1 MRKVLVIA
9 VIVAVLVGIV
19 WLSVV
24 WEGSPP
30 SVWGWSASRGVL
42 AVPSSGLHLLPRWVY
57 RRVPAGRIGATTT
70 AATREGVRIG
80 VEATFDPPA
89 GQWQLGPAVT
99 PKAALGA
106 AVAGPARA
114 YLASVPLGCFVG
126 GGSGHGCPADPG
138 AVLQLTIADALKVPQ
153 GALTVKLTP
162 DAAAVQAYLVEQVR
176 KKLPQVH
183 RKVLVIGLDALGW
196 DLVLPLV
203 KRGLM
208 PNMARL
214 MNAGTWGPMKTI
226 VPILSPLIWTTMA
239 TGVSPDVHG
248 ILDFAQRDPKTGQIM
263 PITSKQRRV
272 PAIWNMASAMGKTTD
287 VVAWWATWPAER
299 INGVMVSDRLYYSL
313 TAGMHLKQSITNP
326 LPDLVYPPEQTQRF
340 LDLRA
345 RAEQETDWRVIRYFL
360 DIPKAEYD
368 ASVSQDVGWQDP
380 IDGFR
385 RMFIATRLYFGSALM
400 LAADHP
406 DLLMVYIEGT
416 DEIGHIMAPY
426 VYPPTLHN
434 VSPERAAIYAASVPR
449 YHQIVDRWIGR
460 LLKVCPLNEY
470 TVFIMSDHGFRW
482 GKTRPR
488 GLSGTA
494 GPTAPMWHK
503 QPASFLLAGKGIKRL
518 GHITKW
524 QSVYDVTPTFAALLG
539 IPPDQRWRGHPLP
552 GCPPNP
558 LPPVDWSALV
568 PPSSY
573 QIGKNIHNTVSP
585 EYIAKMKSLGY
596 LSGGGNQPLETAGE
610 AAAKAARGEAA
621 STPAPV
627 ETPIEAPPTPVA
639 TTGATGLI
647 NPKTM
652 TLGQLNNL
660 AVIKINEKN
669 YDEAI
674 ALLNRAIKLNPTG
687 PGPHYNLRR
696 IYMETGRYDDAD
708 RELWI
713 AIKDG
718 LRDRERVLDRAA
730 ADYESL
736 SLPRRTEALLE
747 KAVKMFPDHDPFWGH
762 LIEVKIRL
770 HDCPGGVEVG
780 REAVKRFPSSAP
792 IRSFYGVA
800 AACAGD
806 VETAREQFAR
816 SLKLDPN
823 QPTIRQMLAR
833 MGGPPPGE

>member
-1 MRKVLVIA
+1 MRKILIIVVVLAILA
-9 VIVAVLVGIV
+9 GAV
-19 WLSVV
+19 WLSVA

-30 SVWGWSASRGVL
+30 AVWGWSASRGVL
-42 AVPSSGLHLLPRWVY
+42 VVPSPGLTLMPRWIY
-57 RRVPAGRIGATTT
+57 RRVPAGPVTAEVT
-70 AATREGVRIG
+70 AATKEGVRIG
-80 VEATFDPPA
+80 VAATLTPPQGRWLLGSSSTPQEALA
-89 GQWQLGPAVT
+89 SAVS
-99 PKAALGA
+99 
-106 AVAGPARA
+106 GPARA
-114 YLASVPLGCFVG
+114 YLASIPLSCFVQGKG
-126 GGSGHGCPADPG
+126 GGAGCPADPA
-138 AVLQLTIADALKVPQ
+138 AVLRLTVADAVHVPH
-153 GALTVKLTP
+153 GALKLTLQP
-162 DAAAVQAYLVEQVR
+162 DAEAIQAYLIEKVR
-176 KKLPQVH
+176 QKLPKVH

-263 PITSKQRRV
+263 PITSKQRKV

-326 LPDLVYPPEQTQRF
+326 LPDLVYPPEETQRF
-340 LDLRA
+340 LDLRK
-345 RAEQETDWRVIRYFL
+345 RAEKETDWRTIRYFIN
-360 DIPKAEYD
+360 IPEAEYD
-368 ASVSQDVGWQDP
+368 ASISKDVGWQDP

-434 VSPERAAIYAASVPR
+434 VSPERAAILAASVPR

-460 LLKVCPLNEY
+460 LLKVCPLDQY

-524 QSVYDVTPTFAALLG
+524 QSVYDVTPTLAALLG

-558 LPPVDWSALV
+558 LPPIDWSALV

-573 QIGKNIHNTVSP
+573 QIGKNIHNTVSK

-596 LSGGGNQPLETAGE
+596 LSGGGNKPLETAGE
-610 AAAKAARGEAA
+610 AAAKAKAHAAAQEIPATPTPAPPA
-621 STPAPV
+621 STPA
-627 ETPIEAPPTPVA
+627 TS
-639 TTGATGLI
+639 GQGLI

-660 AVIKINEKN
+660 AVIKINEKK

-736 SLPRRTEALLE
+736 SLPQRTEALLE
-747 KAVKMFPDHDPFWGH
+747 KAVKMFPQHDPFWGH

-780 REAVKRFPSSAP
+780 REAVKRFPNSAP

-806 VETAREQFAR
+806 IETAREQFTA

-823 QPTIRQMLAR
+823 QPTIREMLQK
-833 MGGPPPGE
+833 MGGPPAGQ